1 MTAAAL
7 AHKFRAMHSSTD
19 INFPTAA
26 DIEDA
31 ALALKGVAVRT
42 PLLRSDALDEAT
54 GGKVFLKPEVL
65 QRTGSFKFRGAY
77 NRISRLTP
85 EERKGGVVAFSS
97 GNHAQGVALAAKIA
111 GVRAAIVMPQDAP
124 KLKQERTKGH
134 GAEVVLYDRAT
145 EDRDAIARKLAA
157 ERGAVLVPPF
167 DDFHV
172 IAGQG
177 TIGFEIAD
185 DLAALSL
192 APEIVTMPA
201 SGGGLAAGI
210 SLSIKAR
217 HPAARVVTAEPE
229 LFDDHARSFLS
240 GKREKNERVTGS
252 ICDALLTADP
262 GKLTFEIT
270 KKLSGVGVSA
280 SDEEVLAAMAF
291 AFRELKLVVEPGGAV
306 ALAAVLA
313 GKLNVKGKVAAVVL
327 SGGNAD
333 PEIFARAITGY

>member
-1 MTAAAL
+1 
-7 AHKFRAMHSSTD
+7 MHSPAELKL
-19 INFPTAA
+19 PTPA

-31 ALALKGVAVRT
+31 ALALDGVAVRT
-42 PLLRSDALDEAT
+42 PLLRCDALDEAT

-77 NRISRLTP
+77 NRISRLTA

-97 GNHAQGVALAAKIA
+97 GNHAQGVALAAKLA
-111 GVRAAIVMPQDAP
+111 GVRAAIVMPSDAP
-124 KLKQERTKGH
+124 KVKQERTRGH
-134 GAEVVLYDRAT
+134 GAEVILYDRAT

-157 ERGAVLVPPF
+157 ERGAVVVPPF

-177 TIGFEIAD
+177 TIGFEITE

-192 APEIVTMPA
+192 EPEIVTMPA

-210 SLSIKAR
+210 SLAVKALYPKAR
-217 HPAARVVTAEPE
+217 IVTAEPE
-229 LFDDHARSFLS
+229 LFDDHVRSFKS
-240 GKREKNERVTGS
+240 GRREKNERITGS
-252 ICDALLTADP
+252 ICDALLMADP
-262 GKLTFEIT
+262 GRLTFEIT
-270 KKLSGVGVSA
+270 KKLSGEGVSA
-280 SDEEVLAAMAF
+280 SDEQVLGAMAF

-306 ALAAVLA
+306 ALAAVLNRH
-313 GKLNVKGKVAAVVL
+313 LDVRGKVAVVIL

-333 PEIFARAITGY
+333 AEIFARAITSY